1 MDDQQDILSLEEV
14 GRLLSRLRQ
23 ADLIRLAALA
33 RVWVCGL
40 DRRDAADLLNE
51 ALSRVLSGQRPWP
64 ADLRLPVFLSQVMRS
79 VASQWLREDVRE
91 PLVFDEEG
99 APEVSES
106 AKDGEIDD
114 LIARMRATLADDP
127 PAQGV
132 LEHILL
138 QTSREQARRLL
149 KLDATGYDTARRR
162 MIRTLSRKFN
172 PGWTL

>member
-14 GRLLSRLRQ
+14 GRLLGRLRQ
-23 ADLIRLAALA
+23 PDLIRLAALA

-79 VASQWLREDVRE
+79 IASQWLREDVRE
-91 PLVFDEEG
+91 PLAQDDEDV
-99 APEVSES
+99 PEASEP
-106 AKDGEIDD
+106 ARDVEVGD
-114 LIARMRATLADDP
+114 LVARMRAALADDP

-132 LEHILL
+132 FEHVLL

-149 KLDATGYDTARRR
+149 DLDATGYDTARRR
-162 MIRTLSRKFN
+162 MIRTLSRQFN